1 MKNASL
7 PSTCTNSSSVSASH
21 FLERCYLCRR
31 RLQQGNDIYIVL
43 QRGVPMPADI
53 YGRGEREEGQLLPR
67 RRAPSGARP
76 AEGGGQKRTG
86 HSRWFRVLAL
96 VRRFFEEGPGFEES
110 REFGVLS
117 KLPSG
122 YAAAAAAAPGVRRSV
137 EQKTAAR
144 KVVDSSSTAASSS
157 ASSNSWVP
165 DPVTGY
171 YRPGNLRAQVD
182 AAELREMNLSR
193 KQ

>member
-1 MKNASL
+1 MRSIIGPLLTPAL
-7 PSTCTNSSSVSASH
+7 FDSS
-21 FLERCYLCRR
+21 RR
-31 RLQQGNDIYIVL
+31 
-43 QRGVPMPADI
+43 
-53 YGRGEREEGQLLPR
+53 
-67 RRAPSGARP
+67 
-76 AEGGGQKRTG
+76 
-86 HSRWFRVLAL
+86 
-96 VRRFFEEGPGFEES
+96 
-110 REFGVLS
+110 
-117 KLPSG
+117 G
-122 YAAAAAAAPGVRRSV
+122 YAAAAAAAAAPGVRRSV